1 MRFCLALVLVA
12 TLALLPACAKK
23 STTINTSNGP
33 VTVTQD
39 NGVKQVTVK
48 GKEGTTTIGVGVVDP
63 NSLGLPIYPGA
74 STSPSGSFA
83 SQTKQGGAQVVTMQ
97 TADGFDKVYAFYKD
111 KMPAGSEKM
120 KMSNNGTSMATFQI
134 GGDNDKARKGVSIM
148 SAQGK
153 TNITLIVSSQ
163 P

>member
-1 MRFCLALVLVA
+1 MRLPLALVLVA
-12 TLALLPACAKK
+12 ALALLPACAKK
-23 STTINTSNGP
+23 STTYNTPNGP
-33 VTVTQD
+33 VTVTQN

-48 GKEGTTTIGVGVVDP
+48 GSEGTTTIGVGAVDP
-63 NSLGLPIYPGA
+63 STLGLPIYPGA
-74 STSPSGSFA
+74 TTSPSGSFA

-97 TADGFDKVYAFYKD
+97 TADAFDKVYAFYKD

-120 KMSNNGTSMATFQI
+120 KMSSNGTSMATFQI
-134 GGDNDKARKGVSIM
+134 GGDNDKSRKGVSIM